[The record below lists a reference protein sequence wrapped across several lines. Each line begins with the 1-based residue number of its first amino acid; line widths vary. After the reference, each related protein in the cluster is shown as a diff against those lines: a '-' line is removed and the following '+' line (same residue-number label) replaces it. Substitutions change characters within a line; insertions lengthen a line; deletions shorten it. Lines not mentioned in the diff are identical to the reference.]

1 MTTLDPIDPRDARIA
16 QLEAENAALRTENAA
31 LQDRL
36 DKLEHYLGL
45 NSINSSMA
53 PSSDSP
59 QDRKKRK
66 RRRSRTKRA
75 PGAQPGHEGTTR
87 ELLPEDQVDAF
98 EDHYPSQCDCGL
110 ELSSEQ
116 VVSAPV
122 RHQQF
127 ELVPKLVECT
137 EHRLHACQCLGCG
150 KKTRAELE
158 PRHRLGWGARLTALL
173 GTLSVTLHATRG
185 KLDWFVEHVLG
196 APSCKSTV
204 HKYLEEVSEAL
215 VPAHAQAR
223 QAVLA
228 SDYIGCDETGWRK
241 KRLPHWIWLAQSA
254 LAAFVLIRE
263 RRTQRVAKELLQDAQ
278 ARVISTDR
286 YAAYNWLKAERN
298 QVCRAHLRRDWIK
311 MAQRAGP
318 LGEHGKELLKLEKT
332 LHRDWNQ
339 WRQDKLER
347 GAFEASAEEIRKQIE
362 EICRQA
368 DQCPGAP
375 GVVRWV
381 LKEEHKERCW
391 VFIADE
397 KVELTNNQSE
407 RDVRTCVIQR
417 KLSFGSQSEAG
428 LRLMER
434 LWTVALT
441 CERQSKSVLDFM
453 EQAVSAHRLGESS
466 PQLV

>member
-1 MTTLDPIDPRDARIA
+1 MTTRDPIDPRDARIA
-16 QLEAENAALRTENAA
+16 QQSKLRTPRFGPRT
-31 LQDRL
+31 LRFKHRL

-196 APSCKSTV
+196 APSCKGTV
-204 HKYLEEVSEAL
+204 HKYLEDVSVGVGAGSTRRRVKPCSPRTTSGATRPGGAKSECLTA
-215 VPAHAQAR
+215 
-223 QAVLA
+223 
-228 SDYIGCDETGWRK
+228 
-241 KRLPHWIWLAQSA
+241 IWLAQSA

-263 RRTQRVAKELLQDAQ
+263 RRTKRVAKELLQDAQ

-347 GAFEASAEEIRKQIE
+347 GAFEAS
-362 EICRQA
+362 CRRDPKA
-368 DQCPGAP
+368 DRRDLPPSGSVPRSAWGGQVGAQ
-375 GVVRWV
+375 GR
-381 LKEEHKERCW
+381 
-391 VFIADE
+391 A
-397 KVELTNNQSE
+397 
-407 RDVRTCVIQR
+407 
-417 KLSFGSQSEAG
+417 
-428 LRLMER
+428 
-434 LWTVALT
+434 
-441 CERQSKSVLDFM
+441 
-453 EQAVSAHRLGESS
+453 
-466 PQLV
+466 